1 MKVTIC
7 MCSKCTLMGA
17 NAIYDAVEYLSE
29 SLCAPGSEFCNAQNL
44 DLEVSDSLGI
54 CKANND
60 QEISPVVAIDNIIY
74 TKATAQEI
82 SEIIVNKLKV

>member
-17 NAIYDAVEYLSE
+17 NAIFDAVEYLHE

-44 DLEVSDSLGI
+44 EFEPSDSLGI
-54 CKANND
+54 CKENTD
-60 QEISPVVAIDNIIY
+60 SEISPVVAIDDTIY
-74 TKATAQEI
+74 TNATAQEI
-82 SEIIVNKLKV
+82 SEIIVNKLKI